1 MCSSGQCRFIYE
13 NCEIISALDS
23 NLEILFWHFSAKLAL
38 KDQIKRKWNSFRMCG
53 HLVRSPSYGF
63 PFKTNSSLS
72 PLDTLLKITIIFLHI
87 LPLINPTDSLA
98 WILLSIIIVFLWSVS
113 VICTTLVLLLSLLSS
128 SSVLSLCYL
137 TVTLCCRMD
146 PKRSE
151 NMELRNGNAYPTLPL
166 LEKPQAPSF
175 LDSP

>member
-72 PLDTLLKITIIFLHI
+72 PLDTLLKITIIFLHSAGSSCNSSFHI

-113 VICTTLVLLLSLLSS
+113 VI
-128 SSVLSLCYL
+128 
-137 TVTLCCRMD
+137 
-146 PKRSE
+146 PH
-151 NMELRNGNAYPTLPL
+151 
-166 LEKPQAPSF
+166 
-175 LDSP
+175 